1 MSVNLVPD
9 KLNLTAGAGAGNT
22 FQILQNT
29 ADANV
34 SITAAANAY
43 VNFSPELKCS
53 STAGIVASAGDVQSY
68 DSVGAK
74 TYSLNTVA
82 KAQTTQSGQ
91 IANII
96 SVLNTAFGLSLS

>member
-1 MSVNLVPD
+1 MAVNLVPD

-34 SITAAANAY
+34 SITAGTNAY
-43 VNFSPELKCS
+43 VDFVPELKCS

-68 DSVGAK
+68 DAVGAK

-82 KAQTTQSGQ
+82 QVQTTQSGQ

>member
-9 KLNLTAGAGAGNT
+9 KLNLTANSNT

-29 ADANV
+29 ADSNV
-34 SITAAANAY
+34 SITAASNAF
-43 VNFSPELKCS
+43 VNFVPELKCS

-68 DSVGAK
+68 SATGSK
-74 TYSLNTVA
+74 TYSLNTIGA
-82 KAQTTQSGQ
+82 NQTTQAGQ